1 MFILGL
7 SLKVLNRHWNIGLC
21 TKKTYDYSEGF
32 NLQDQRERCRQAK
45 TTVELLTERI
55 PINITNRR
63 VSEGRKCSFLG
74 VARPFLFSFHPHA
87 LTFIAFF
94 DVHKYFTINSLS
106 LCRTYFHMPVVLISG
121 DVMVVRRGAI
131 LLKFI

>member
-45 TTVELLTERI
+45 TTVELLTERQCPSI
-55 PINITNRR
+55 SQIGGYLKAE
-63 VSEGRKCSFLG
+63 S
-74 VARPFLFSFHPHA
+74 APFW
-87 LTFIAFF
+87 
-94 DVHKYFTINSLS
+94 
-106 LCRTYFHMPVVLISG
+106 G
-121 DVMVVRRGAI
+121 
-131 LLKFI
+131 